1 MTIARANRH
10 GLTGGSFTMW
20 TRSLL
25 KTNAKEALRGRYW
38 RSFLLCLLL
47 SFLGIGDV
55 STNVVVQVRENIDSL
70 DRPINGEVWQ
80 GNVTAQDVLSEL
92 PSYLSPMILNFVGIA
107 VVIGI
112 IVGLC
117 WSAFLINPLAI
128 GRNRYFME
136 SRQSPSPM
144 GTVTTVFGPGYL
156 NLVKVQLLT
165 HLKIFLGYFLIIP
178 GIYWDY
184 CYAMVPYLLAENPY
198 LTTRRAMELSKQMM
212 DGEKWNTFV
221 LQLSFFGWAIL
232 CVLTFGIG
240 YLFLEPYIQATF
252 SELYA
257 ALRAKALAA
266 GMSDEREL
274 GGFVRH

>member
-1 MTIARANRH
+1 
-10 GLTGGSFTMW
+10 MW

-55 STNVVVQVRENIDSL
+55 STNIVVQIRENIDSL
-70 DRPINGEVWQ
+70 DRAINGEVWQ

-92 PSYLSPMILNFVGIA
+92 PTYLSPMILNLVGIA
-107 VVIGI
+107 VVVGM

-136 SRQSPSPM
+136 SRQSPAPM

-165 HLKIFLGYFLIIP
+165 DLKILLGYFLIIP
-178 GIYWDY
+178 GIYWTY